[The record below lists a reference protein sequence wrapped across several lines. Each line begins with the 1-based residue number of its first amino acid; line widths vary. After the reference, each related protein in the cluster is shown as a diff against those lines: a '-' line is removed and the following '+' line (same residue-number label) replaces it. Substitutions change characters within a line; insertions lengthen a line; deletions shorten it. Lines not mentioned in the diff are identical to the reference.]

1 MILEVKDLKA
11 DENMMATKDRL
22 AQRYTN
28 ELLMRSAIEEV
39 APGAL
44 AEQGKCSQLYDSA
57 TGTRIDTRSGTVQ
70 VAH

>member
-11 DENMMATKDRL
+11 DENMMPTKDRL

-44 AEQGKCSQLYDSA
+44 AEQGKCNQLYDSA